1 MNEQNYHVND
11 KQNTFLFYEKIYEGD
26 DRCLFNI
33 IISFKKLKIYNEKD
47 FEEVINLNGEN
58 ILKDIVKIEE
68 QLQRN
73 TYNNEIT
80 KEEKNKSKSKNKN
93 EKYFDID
100 EHINKEMDNINI
112 NQINYNN
119 NNNKYDICDDI
130 YKNCKN
136 QFDIINA
143 YNNSNINSH
152 ILNKKSER
160 EEKKLCVIWDLDLSY
175 NYFKEISLDNIF
187 SIMIK
192 KNIISD
198 KNIIQLNNLRTLN
211 LRKNNLIYFPYIS
224 KFVLDGLIDLYISH
238 NYIEGC
244 KNYMDEMNNMKNV
257 DKNIYDKEINN
268 KINNNINNNNN
279 LYYEGMWNNIVPN
292 LKNIYLQNN
301 YLESF
306 FSLKYLIN
314 KHKNIKYI
322 NISFNKINFLTDL
335 FILKNVEHINLSYN
349 TFMNLQSNMTSD
361 GLTKNINNIKH
372 KKNDINNNNN
382 NNMDELI
389 ENDEEISIN
398 VDHTIKQKDVPFY
411 LEGRENR
418 NMLNLE
424 PTYKNNYDN
433 DNKIIFHNF
442 LLNLKIFFPCLK
454 NLNIKYTAVYYKF
467 KLYIKKEDYKDELNC
482 FIDFK

>member
-1 MNEQNYHVND
+1 MNEQKYHVND
-11 KQNTFLFYEKIYEGD
+11 KKNTSFLFYEKIYEGD
-26 DRCLFNI
+26 ERCLFNI

-47 FEEVINLNGEN
+47 FEEVINLNSEN
-58 ILKDIVKIEE
+58 ILKDIVMIEE

-73 TYNNEIT
+73 TYNNEII
-80 KEEKNKSKSKNKN
+80 KEGKNKSKNK
-93 EKYFDID
+93 KYFDID

-112 NQINYNN
+112 NQINNNNNN
-119 NNNKYDICDDI
+119 NNNKYDNCDDI

-143 YNNSNINSH
+143 HIDSNINGH
-152 ILNKKSER
+152 ILNKISER

-175 NYFKEISLDNIF
+175 NYFKEISIDNIF

-224 KFVLDGLIDLYISH
+224 KFVLDGLINLHISH

-244 KNYMDEMNNMKNV
+244 KNYMDKMNNIKNL
-257 DKNIYDKEINN
+257 DKNICDKEINNKKNN
-268 KINNNINNNNN
+268 KINNNINNNNF
-279 LYYEGMWNNIVPN
+279 YYEGMWNNIVPN

-301 YLESF
+301 YLQSF

-322 NISFNKINFLTDL
+322 NISFNKIKFLTDL

-349 TFMNLQSNMTSD
+349 TFMKLQSNMTSD
-361 GLTKNINNIKH
+361 GLTKDINNIKH
-372 KKNDINNNNN
+372 KNDIS

-389 ENDEEISIN
+389 ENDEDISMN
-398 VDHTIKQKDVPFY
+398 VDHTIKQKDVSFC
-411 LEGRENR
+411 LEGRDNR
-418 NMLNLE
+418 NILNLE
-424 PTYKNNYDN
+424 RTYKNNYDN

-442 LLNLKIFFPCLK
+442 LLNLKFFFPCLK
-454 NLNIKYTAVYYKF
+454 NLNIKYTGVYYKF
-467 KLYIKKEDYKDELNC
+467 KFYIKKEDYKDELNY